1 MRRLLES
8 HRTRRPIT
16 PDIQRRVIPH
26 DSVLATVPG
35 ATELDM
41 STFGQT
47 LGTEIGLSGSP
58 DSWFSEILEFGLL
71 DLLNPEDLAMHDF
84 IMSEWMSF

>member
-1 MRRLLES
+1 
-8 HRTRRPIT
+8 
-16 PDIQRRVIPH
+16 
-26 DSVLATVPG
+26 
-35 ATELDM
+35 M

-47 LGTEIGLSGSP
+47 LGTEIGLSDSP

-84 IMSEWMSF
+84 IMSEWISF